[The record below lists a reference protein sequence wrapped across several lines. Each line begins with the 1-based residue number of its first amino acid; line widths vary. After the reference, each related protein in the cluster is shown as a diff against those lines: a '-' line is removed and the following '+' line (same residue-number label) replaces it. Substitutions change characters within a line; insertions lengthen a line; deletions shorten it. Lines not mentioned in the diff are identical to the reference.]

1 MDIRNWMQAAV
12 MGAVLCSAAS
22 PAKGA
27 SKPDPAAGKAVYER
41 DCKSCHGAT
50 GKGDGDDAAYFTTK
64 PTDLTDKAAL
74 SKRSDEFLAAVI
86 RGGGPTK
93 GLSKD
98 MPATKLSD
106 AELHSVVA
114 YIRQLSGTK
123 GGK

>member
-1 MDIRNWMQAAV
+1 MHVRNWMRAAV
-12 MGAVLCSAAS
+12 MGAVLGSAVS
-22 PAKGA
+22 LAKGPP
-27 SKPDPAAGKAVYER
+27 KGDPAAGKAVYER

-50 GKGDGDDAAYFTTK
+50 GKGDGEDAAYFNTK

-86 RGGGPTK
+86 SGGGPAK

-98 MPATKLSD
+98 MPASKLSD
-106 AELHSVVA
+106 AELHSVIA

>member
-1 MDIRNWMQAAV
+1 MHVRNWMRAAV
-12 MGAVLCSAAS
+12 MGAVLASAVS
-22 PAKGA
+22 LAKGA

-50 GKGDGDDAAYFTTK
+50 GKGDGEDAAYFTTK
-64 PTDLTDKAAL
+64 PGDLTDKAAL

-86 RGGGPTK
+86 RGGGPSK

-106 AELHSVVA
+106 AELQSVVA